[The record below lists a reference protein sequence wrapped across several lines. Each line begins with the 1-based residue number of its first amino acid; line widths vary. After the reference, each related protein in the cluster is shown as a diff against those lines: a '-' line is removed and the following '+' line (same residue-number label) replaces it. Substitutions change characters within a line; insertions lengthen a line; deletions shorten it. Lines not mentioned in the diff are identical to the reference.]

1 MTGPPRCNIAV
12 FSTIKLL
19 TSLNPIYLIN
29 TMEFIP
35 IILHLYYYSTAYNY
49 TGNDLDGLHPIST
62 ERKGEG

>member
-29 TMEFIP
+29 TMAFIS
-35 IILHLYYYSTAYNY
+35 IILHLYYYSTAYK
-49 TGNDLDGLHPIST
+49 L
-62 ERKGEG
+62 RGE

>member
-29 TMEFIP
+29 TMAFIS
-35 IILHLYYYSTAYNY
+35 IILHPYYYSTAYK
-49 TGNDLDGLHPIST
+49 L
-62 ERKGEG
+62 RGE